1 MFTIAFANQSDHFQL
16 HLKTCYIH
24 KTNFLVFLDCPKYFV
39 SYSNQAY
46 VKCDNEN
53 LVCFFNDDDDIVVQF
68 AGTEM
73 KLRPSR
79 RLLVAKNDQ
88 KLQPRITKQ
97 ILSTENFKNV

>member
-24 KTNFLVFLDCPKYFV
+24 KTNFLVFLDFPKYLV

-53 LVCFFNDDDDIVVQF
+53 LVFFFNDDDDIVVQF

-73 KLRPSR
+73 KL
-79 RLLVAKNDQ
+79 LVAKNDQ
-88 KLQPRITKQ
+88 KSQPRITKQ

>member
-53 LVCFFNDDDDIVVQF
+53 LVVFFYDDDDIVVQF

-73 KLRPSR
+73 KR
-79 RLLVAKNDQ
+79 LVAKNDQ
-88 KLQPRITKQ
+88 KSQPRITKQ

>member
-24 KTNFLVFLDCPKYFV
+24 KTNFLVFLDCPKYFI

-53 LVCFFNDDDDIVVQF
+53 LVCFFNGDDDIVVQF

-73 KLRPSR
+73 KL
-79 RLLVAKNDQ
+79 LVAKNDL
-88 KLQPRITKQ
+88 KSQPRITKQ